1 MEEYKL
7 NDTLKMVEDNIF
19 NNLKVAS
26 LGIYKGD
33 TTWGI
38 KVRLIPQVEGKSV
51 YVETLNKIEGLKVND
66 IVCVLFLDNYT
77 KNYDENNNIKKDISK
92 HTYNNCIVL
101 CKIKS

>member
-7 NDTLKMVEDNIF
+7 NDTFKVLEDSVF

-33 TTWGI
+33 TTNGI
-38 KVRLIPQVEGKSV
+38 KVKLIPQIEGKTI
-51 YVETLNKIEGLKVND
+51 YVETLNKIDELKVND

-77 KNYDENNNIKKDISK
+77 KNFNENNNIKKDLSK
-92 HTYNNCIVL
+92 HSYNNCIVL
-101 CKIKS
+101 CKIKN